1 MANEQLLRDL
11 FELGNLGLQI
21 YNPEAYKVI
30 EKMDRLAS
38 SRYISDRAGNAVA
51 GFSLGARVLAG
62 LQVFD
67 KFREPEIIPRQ
78 SFHPPTHTNRAHTRK
93 GRFVDAESS

>member
-1 MANEQLLRDL
+1 MTVVGPRSKLASERWADLMANEQLLRDF

-30 EKMDRLAS
+30 QKLDQLSS
-38 SRYISDRAGNAVA
+38 SRHISDRAGNAVA
-51 GFSLGARVLAG
+51 GFSLGARVFAG

-67 KFREPEIIPRQ
+67 NSTKL
-78 SFHPPTHTNRAHTRK
+78 K
-93 GRFVDAESS
+93 